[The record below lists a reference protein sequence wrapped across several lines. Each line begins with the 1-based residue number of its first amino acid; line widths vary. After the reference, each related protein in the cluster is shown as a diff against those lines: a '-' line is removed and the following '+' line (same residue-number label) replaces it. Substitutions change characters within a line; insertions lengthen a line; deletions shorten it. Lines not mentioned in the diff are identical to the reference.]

1 MAYTYPTNSIDRLM
15 ARLSGN
21 VSPLWLT
28 IVLELSNTPPLKVVQ
43 AAVRNLI
50 KETKC
55 LNVVWIQDQHSWGY
69 YEWSN
74 KDMEKVVRTKIYE
87 KKIDITEEIINTTV
101 DITKEPPIRVW
112 LAPSAIP
119 SESSPHILAL
129 QVHHAFCDGR
139 ALFTITRQFGQH
151 LESIVT
157 GKEINIQPLEKTEFI
172 NSKMFFYILQQWKK
186 WGALFSPAYYQ
197 FSRRAIALKKSGSQ
211 IENSILRTIRLP
223 LTPKLAEKSY
233 DCSALI
239 FETILAAIHAHGF
252 DNLTKGKFIRLR
264 IPVDLRPS
272 LKIPKNFIGNLCSA
286 VPVEIP
292 LLALDEL
299 SKNGNLILGKRII
312 EQIKNLVG
320 KGAHLTTLLECL
332 LIPYFTSTRSL
343 REDVRKEFL
352 ASTRTSTLV
361 ISTGGKVDRY
371 LKPFEIFGL
380 RNLQLHS
387 GTWGIIGCIYKNAF
401 FITTSCFKNI
411 WTCADVDNFSANML
425 DYCEKKYGIEGEI
438 I

>member
-1 MAYTYPTNSIDRLM
+1 MAQLN
-15 ARLSGN
+15 GN

-28 IVLELSNTPPLKVVQ
+28 IILELSNAPPLKAVQ

-50 KETKC
+50 RETKC
-55 LNVVWIQDQHSWGY
+55 LNVVWIQDQCRWGC

-74 KDMEKVVRTKIYE
+74 KDMGKVVRTKIYE
-87 KKIDITEEIINTTV
+87 KKSDITEEILNTPV
-101 DITKEPPIRVW
+101 DITKEPPIRIW
-112 LAPSAIP
+112 LASSAVP
-119 SESSPHILAL
+119 SESSSPILAL

-157 GKEINIQPLEKTEFI
+157 GKEINIPPLEKTRFI
-172 NSKMFFYILQQWKK
+172 NSEMLSYILQHWKK
-186 WGALFSPAYYQ
+186 WGALFSSAHYQ
-197 FSRRAIALKKSGSQ
+197 FARRAIALKKSGSQ
-211 IENSILRTIRLP
+211 IESSLIRTIRLP
-223 LTPKLAEKSY
+223 LTPKLAEKSH

-239 FETILAAIHAHGF
+239 FESILAAIYAHGF
-252 DNLTKGKFIRLR
+252 DPLTKGKLIRLR
-264 IPVDLRPS
+264 VPVDLRPS
-272 LKIPKNFIGNLCSA
+272 LKIPQNIIGNLCSA

-292 LLALDEL
+292 LLALGEF
-299 SKNGNLILGKRII
+299 SNKGNLMLGKGII
-312 EQIKNLVG
+312 EQIKNLVS

-343 REDVRKEFL
+343 RENVRKEFL

-371 LKPFEIFGL
+371 LKPLEIFGL

-387 GTWGIIGCIYKNAF
+387 GTWGIIGCIYQNAF

-411 WTCADVDNFSANML
+411 WTRADIDNFSANML
-425 DYCEKKYGIEGEI
+425 DFCEKKYGIQGAI